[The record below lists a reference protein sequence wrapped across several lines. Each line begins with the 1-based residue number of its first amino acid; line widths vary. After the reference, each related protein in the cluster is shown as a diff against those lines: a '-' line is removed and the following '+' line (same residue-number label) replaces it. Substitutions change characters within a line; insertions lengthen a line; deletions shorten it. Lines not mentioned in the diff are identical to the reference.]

1 MAGEGTR
8 LTTGLLCCSLCF
20 CQASAGAASSAFVPG
35 PTTGCSGSCAFG
47 DCGLSLLSIFSLL
60 LDVAAETT
68 HRRHGSGCGCAKKKD
83 CENSPFSF
91 CSCAFL
97 RVINNP
103 CQMKE
108 KTRRS
113 GLSSAVTWRS
123 GRTQLPCT
131 GPRVTA
137 TSRVRILPLPSY
149 RGQPS
154 GWLLF
159 SIFGRSPMLTTSY
172 QMTICVTWHRSSYNQ
187 PDRESRHI
195 SDRLFLARSRGYF
208 HRAPCIFAPGLT
220 SAHLYPHW
228 HATEDANSAGNR
240 FNVVQLLTVLQG

>member
-1 MAGEGTR
+1 MHQVPPFS
-8 LTTGLLCCSLCF
+8 GLLCRSLCF
-20 CQASAGAASSAFVPG
+20 YQARASAASSAFVPG
-35 PTTGCSGSCAFG
+35 PTAGGCVAGGCS
-47 DCGLSLLSIFSLL
+47 LSLLSICSLL
-60 LDVAAETT
+60 LDVAAETA

-195 SDRLFLARSRGYF
+195 SDRLFLSRSRGYF
-208 HRAPCIFAPGLT
+208 YRAPCIFAPGLFGERLALVQNPIQRWFGP
-220 SAHLYPHW
+220 SA
-228 HATEDANSAGNR
+228 
-240 FNVVQLLTVLQG
+240 QLIR